1 MVVFGGGAAIGVVSV
16 LATDI
21 QHSYY
26 RNARD
31 LKGQLED
38 ELGLEEHAI
47 ATTKGQGGGRKRIAK
62 IQNIQKFMLVSLIV
76 ADLTG
81 LGVSIA
87 RAVRSS
93 QAAKVE
99 LAVRVVG
106 RATKAAVPVVVSRK
120 GDIAASTTAP
130 AGSIATVEVR
140 PETYSVSVLL
150 GSKVCTVTETV
161 SSSPLQSVVVPYG
174 PPPAP
179 TKSRTRK
186 RKRTGP

>member
-38 ELGLEEHAI
+38 KLGLEEHAI
-47 ATTKGQGGGRKRIAK
+47 ATTKGRGGGRKRIAK

-87 RAVRSS
+87 RAAIISGRESRARGARCGKSHECGAGGGQPEGRHRRVDHRASWLYRHGRGATGDLLRVGAARFEGLHGHGDGFFESAAERRRSMW
-93 QAAKVE
+93 
-99 LAVRVVG
+99 
-106 RATKAAVPVVVSRK
+106 
-120 GDIAASTTAP
+120 
-130 AGSIATVEVR
+130 
-140 PETYSVSVLL
+140 
-150 GSKVCTVTETV
+150 
-161 SSSPLQSVVVPYG
+161 SSSG
-174 PPPAP
+174 PDQEPDP
-179 TKSRTRK
+179 
-186 RKRTGP
+186 